1 MFSIALTSRWVRL
14 AAAFV
19 LAAALAIPAFSATP
33 ARAATAEPCDIYA
46 SGGTPCEAAYSTTRA
61 LFEAYDGPLYQVQRA
76 SDSTYLNVG
85 LESTGGVVN
94 VAPEN
99 SFCAGTTCTITELY
113 DQTSNANNMP
123 ISPGTSCSGC
133 SGGNAGPGPG
143 GADIGAPAEALP
155 VYVGGQPAYGIYFD
169 KFGTGYRDNSARNL
183 PTGSQPDGL
192 YAVMSSNIT
201 SNQCCF
207 DFGQGETNDSD
218 DGNATMNAIYYGTD
232 CWTGNC
238 TGPGPWVGAD
248 IENGM
253 YFSNTG
259 NNPPAY
265 PSENATF
272 LSAWEENN
280 GGTNMTLHYGNAQS
294 GGLIQTYSGALPSG
308 GYDPMKIQS
317 SIELGTGGDNTSLG
331 DGEFFEAADVSGF
344 PSEATQSAVQAN
356 IVAAGYS
363 QTPAVEAPS
372 VAPLPRCRAPC
383 KPPTTT
389 PAGKAWAITSAS
401 VNGTADSYRSDGVDL
416 ETTSDTTD
424 TTGAGAGYDL
434 GWTGGGQW
442 TRYTVD
448 AAGAGTYTVSLR
460 VASPSGVT
468 DALHIANLAG
478 TNLSGNINIPATGG
492 WQNWTTVTATVTLP
506 AGTQTLVVDQDNG
519 GWNLHAMSFAPSGV
533 SSSWFEVVNQSS
545 GLCATAAGGSTA
557 NGTAVVSSRPARVRP
572 ASCGS
577 SCRPR

>member
-1 MFSIALTSRWVRL
+1 
-14 AAAFV
+14 
-19 LAAALAIPAFSATP
+19 
-33 ARAATAEPCDIYA
+33 
-46 SGGTPCEAAYSTTRA
+46 
-61 LFEAYDGPLYQVQRA
+61 
-76 SDSTYLNVG
+76 
-85 LESTGGVVN
+85 
-94 VAPEN
+94 
-99 SFCAGTTCTITELY
+99 
-113 DQTSNANNMP
+113 MP

-259 NNPPAY
+259 ANPSAY
-265 PSENATF
+265 PSENGTF

-280 GGTNMTLHYGNAQS
+280 GGTNMTLQYGNAQS

-331 DGEFFEAADVSGF
+331 DGEFFEAADVAGF

-363 QTPAVEAPS
+363 QTPGRRGRLRRHRCPGARHRAS
-372 VAPLPRCRAPC
+372 RQLRHRRARRGLPRQ
-383 KPPTTT
+383 
-389 PAGKAWAITSAS
+389 
-401 VNGTADSYRSDGVDL
+401 
-416 ETTSDTTD
+416 
-424 TTGAGAGYDL
+424 L
-434 GWTGGGQW
+434 GQRHG
-442 TRYTVD
+442 
-448 AAGAGTYTVSLR
+448 
-460 VASPSGVT
+460 
-468 DALHIANLAG
+468 
-478 TNLSGNINIPATGG
+478 
-492 WQNWTTVTATVTLP
+492 
-506 AGTQTLVVDQDNG
+506 
-519 GWNLHAMSFAPSGV
+519 
-533 SSSWFEVVNQSS
+533 
-545 GLCATAAGGSTA
+545 
-557 NGTAVVSSRPARVRP
+557 
-572 ASCGS
+572 
-577 SCRPR
+577 